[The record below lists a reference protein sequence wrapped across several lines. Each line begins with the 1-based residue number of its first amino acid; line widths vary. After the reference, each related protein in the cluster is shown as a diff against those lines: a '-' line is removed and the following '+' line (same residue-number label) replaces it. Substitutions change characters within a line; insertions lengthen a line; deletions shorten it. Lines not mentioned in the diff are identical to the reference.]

1 MKDLYLRYDLN
12 GAPTLKCLQFEI
24 QAGFK
29 VGVIGRTGAGK
40 TSLITA
46 LFRLAHVEGTI
57 EIDNVDTGTISFESL
72 RSKISIIPQNPVLFS
87 GTLRKYNIFDYSP
100 NQHIN

>member
-12 GAPTLKCLQFEI
+12 SAPTLKCLQFEI
-24 QAGFK
+24 PAGYK
-29 VGVIGRTGAGK
+29 IGVIGRTGAGK
-40 TSLITA
+40 TSLIAA

-57 EIDNVDTGTISFESL
+57 EIDDVDTGRISLENL

-87 GTLRKYNIFDYSP
+87 GTLRKYNLLMVF
-100 NQHIN
+100 